1 MNWYPWLNAPYR
13 QLVGQHSTGRGH
25 HALLLH
31 SLPGNGEDALIYA
44 LSRWLMCQ
52 QRQGEK
58 SCGEC
63 HSCRLMLAGN
73 HPDWYVLTPEKGK
86 SSIGVE
92 LVRQLIDKL
101 YSHAQQGGAKVVWLP
116 HAEVLTDAAAN
127 ALLKTLEEPPE
138 KTYFLLDCHQ
148 PASLLATL
156 RSRCFYWYLACPD
169 TAICL
174 QWLNLQ
180 WRKRQI
186 PVEPVAMLAALKLS
200 EGAPLAAER
209 LLQPE
214 RWSIRSALC
223 SGLREALNRS
233 DLLSLLPQLNHDDA
247 AERLQW
253 LSSLLLDALKWQ
265 QGAGEFVV
273 NQDQLPLVQQLAH
286 IAAMPVLLQLAKQ
299 LAHCRHQLLSVVG
312 VNRELLL
319 TEQLLSWETAL
330 STGTYSTLP
339 SL

>member
-1 MNWYPWLNAPYR
+1 MKWYPWLTGPYR
-13 QLVGQHSTGRGH
+13 QLIGQHISGRGH

-31 SLPGNGEDALIYA
+31 ALPGNGEEALIYG

-73 HPDWYVLTPEKGK
+73 HPDWYVLAPEKGK

-92 LVRQLIDKL
+92 LVRQQIEKL

-116 HAEVLTDAAAN
+116 HAEQLTDAAAN

-138 KTYFLLDCHQ
+138 NTYFLLDCHQ

-156 RSRCFYWYLACPD
+156 RSRCFYWYLACPE
-169 TAICL
+169 TALSL
-174 QWLNLQ
+174 QWLQ
-180 WRKRQI
+180 RQI
-186 PVEPVAMLAALKLS
+186 QAEPIASLTALKLS

-214 RWSIRSALC
+214 RWAIRIALC
-223 SGLREALNRS
+223 DALSRALSSS

-273 NQDQLPLVQQLAH
+273 NQDQLPLVQQLAQ
-286 IAAMPVLLQLAKQ
+286 IATTPVLLQSAKQ
-299 LAHCRHQLLSVVG
+299 LAHCRHQLLTVVG

-319 TEQLLSWETAL
+319 TEQLLNWETAL
-330 STGTYSTLP
+330 SSGTYSTLS